1 MGVAPVHTVSAVCLR
16 RPGQEKKDTYE
27 AELTSLCEIDQIV
40 QDLLIMRA
48 NVDLVLIIVF

>member
-1 MGVAPVHTVSAVCLR
+1 MGVAPAHTVSAVCLR

-27 AELTSLCEIDQIV
+27 AELTSLFEIV
-40 QDLLIMRA
+40 QVVHDLLNMRA